1 MKKIILTAI
10 VVTGLSG
17 ATLARAQS
25 GGTFTNGLIAYFPFH
40 GNGNDVSGNGYN
52 INTTGY
58 IFVTDQRG
66 VASNAIYF
74 NYGTPLQ
81 IPNSK
86 GWVESAFTVSV
97 WVKPDFSNYTNIGGN
112 NACITGVRGD
122 PGPGYGCW
130 CINGDN
136 NGSGYSI
143 QQSSVDYNSPRLG
156 GKWTHVCGVY
166 NGSWSLYIN
175 GVLQSQGSDIS
186 ATGYNNYVY
195 IGGDGWN
202 DGNPVDNAQRTWIGG
217 ISSYR
222 YYGRALSSNEVASL
236 FAIEGTPLA
245 PISYTTNGST
255 LTLNSYTLG
264 GIAVIPSST
273 NGLPVT
279 SIGDRAFENNTNLTS
294 VIIPAGVTNI
304 GNSAFAGCSG
314 VTNLTLPSTIIT
326 IGTNAFSGCTALTN
340 LMIPAGATSIGDDA
354 FSGCTGLT
362 NLVIPAGV
370 TSIGQNVFSGC
381 SNLATITLPNSL
393 VSIGQNAFSDC
404 PNLTTVKASSDLLR
418 YLDENQSALG
428 VSQQAVS
435 GFTPPVPGAYLPNL
449 ITNLLSS
456 GSFLSGVA
464 GSSSFLTSF
473 TSQILTGSNN
483 YGLATKTDVA
493 ALASQMSVLSNT
505 LSMSIANQATGLSN
519 ALSVNIANQTALSNT
534 LMASEAS
541 LASNPSFVA
550 SLATNPAFLNALAA
564 QIVASPNNLGLA
576 VKLPQTLTFSPIA
589 AITYSSKKVATVAL
603 KATSSVNLT
612 NTTYIVSN
620 PSVGIINNA
629 NLIILGKGTATITAT
644 NSGNGIYAPASA
656 TQTLIVK

>member
-1 MKKIILTAI
+1 MINGRQAFTAT
-10 VVTGLSG
+10 VLLNGKVLVAGG
-17 ATLARAQS
+17 A
-25 GGTFTNGLIAYFPFH
+25 
-40 GNGNDVSGNGYN
+40 
-52 INTTGY
+52 
-58 IFVTDQRG
+58 
-66 VASNAIYF
+66 
-74 NYGTPLQ
+74 NYGPWYSAAEIYDPLM
-81 IPNSK
+81 
-86 GWVESAFTVSV
+86 GTW
-97 WVKPDFSNYTNIGGN
+97 
-112 NACITGVRGD
+112 
-122 PGPGYGCW
+122 
-130 CINGDN
+130 
-136 NGSGYSI
+136 
-143 QQSSVDYNSPRLG
+143 
-156 GKWTHVCGVY
+156 
-166 NGSWSLYIN
+166 
-175 GVLQSQGSDIS
+175 S
-186 ATGYNNYVY
+186 ATASMNTVRSL
-195 IGGDGWN
+195 
-202 DGNPVDNAQRTWIGG
+202 QT
-217 ISSYR
+217 
-222 YYGRALSSNEVASL
+222 ASL
-236 FAIEGTPLA
+236 LSNGTVLMAGGETDNGTQNTIASAEIYSGPNTLPLS
-245 PISYTTNGST
+245 PVSYSTNGST

-264 GIAVIPSST
+264 GSAVIPSST

-279 SIGDRAFENNTNLTS
+279 SIGDGAFQNNTNLTS

-304 GNSAFAGCSG
+304 GNSAFA
-314 VTNLTLPSTIIT
+314 
-326 IGTNAFSGCTALTN
+326 
-340 LMIPAGATSIGDDA
+340 
-354 FSGCTGLT
+354 GCTGLT

-381 SNLATITLPNSL
+381 SNLTTITLPNSL

-464 GSSSFLTSF
+464 GSSSFLTPF
-473 TSQILTGSNN
+473 TSQILAGSNN

-505 LSMSIANQATGLSN
+505 LSTSIANQATGLSN
-519 ALSVNIANQTALSNT
+519 ALTASVSNALATVNGLSNT

-576 VKLPQTLTFSPIA
+576 VKLPQTLTLSPIA